1 MQEMVKCAGCGAM
14 VPPQKAFCPNC
25 GAAMGE
31 EEMTREKKGIENMAQ
46 TVIGVSLNDLGK
58 TQILSKPP
66 VPEAK
71 PPVTPPVES
80 AKPVPPPVVNKDERV
95 AVGANNSSGNSKIA
109 LIVIA
114 GIVILFVLLALL
126 AGVLVMTGIIP
137 LGFAQ

>member
-1 MQEMVKCAGCGAM
+1 MVKCAGCGAL
-14 VPPQKAFCPNC
+14 VPPQKALCPNC

-71 PPVTPPVES
+71 PPVES
-80 AKPVPPPVVNKDERV
+80 AKPVPPPVVNKDERA